1 MPPIRK
7 ESRVLLVDVAAG
19 PDLEEVR
26 RLFLEYA
33 RSLPFSLDFQDFD
46 RELATLPGGY
56 APPGGRLLLAR
67 AGEAAAGCVAL
78 HAWDREAGEIKR
90 LYVRPAFRGRGIG
103 RALATAIVAAGRE
116 AGYARLVLDTIDTMT
131 EAMTLYASLGFVP
144 RVPYRPNPIPGAA
157 FFELSLR

>member
-1 MPPIRK
+1 MSQ
-7 ESRVLLVDVAAG
+7 ESRVRLFDVAAG

-46 RELATLPGGY
+46 RELAALPGGY

-67 AGEAAAGCVAL
+67 VEGEAAGCIAL
-78 HAWDREAGEIKR
+78 HAWEREAGEVKR
-90 LYVRPAFRGRGIG
+90 LYVRPAFRGRGVG

-116 AGYARLVLDTIDTMT
+116 AGYRGSFWTRST
-131 EAMTLYASLGFVP
+131 
-144 RVPYRPNPIPGAA
+144 R
-157 FFELSLR
+157 

>member
-1 MPPIRK
+1 MSQ
-7 ESRVLLVDVAAG
+7 ETRVVLTDVAAG

-46 RELATLPGGY
+46 RELAGLPGGY
-56 APPGGRLLLAR
+56 AQPGGRLLLAR
-67 AGEAAAGCVAL
+67 ADGEPAGCVAL
-78 HAWDREAGEIKR
+78 HAWAAGVGEIKR

-131 EAMTLYASLGFVP
+131 GAIALYTALGFVP
-144 RVPYRPNPIPGAA
+144 AAPYRPNPIPGAA
-157 FFELSLR
+157 FFELRLR